1 MGTSTCPY
9 SRISFARGLRVVKE
23 FYANLGAAVDIASR
37 SSGIVFRI
45 VTLRVAESVKRTV
58 QMYQSFTKMHIALP
72 VQWQLRSRRQLAY
85 MFQNDMPRT
94 VSCKLQVYI
103 EIGQC
108 NLGQCETL
116 VVFINNACSV

>member
-1 MGTSTCPY
+1 M
-9 SRISFARGLRVVKE
+9 VKE
-23 FYANLGAAVDIASR
+23 FYANLGADVDIASR

-85 MFQNDMPRT
+85 LFQNDMPRT

-108 NLGQCETL
+108 ETL